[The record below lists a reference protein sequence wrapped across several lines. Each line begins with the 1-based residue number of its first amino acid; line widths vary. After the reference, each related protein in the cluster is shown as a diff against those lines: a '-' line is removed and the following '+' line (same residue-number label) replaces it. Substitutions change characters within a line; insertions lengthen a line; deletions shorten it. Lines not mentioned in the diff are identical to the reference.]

1 MSRRYAA
8 SNGQNPSP
16 YLGRHEGKNLSG
28 QELLDLAG
36 LFTADS
42 LAIIGSEKNAGKTTT
57 LNHLIQ
63 AARETAY
70 PRPLALTSIGRD
82 GEGEDVVTGGQK
94 PRIYINAGT
103 YVLTG
108 QKSLAAADAL
118 LDIRALTGVRDAM
131 GEIVLARALSD
142 GFVELLGPSR
152 AQDLNVCEQVLR
164 AEQAECF
171 YIVDGALSRQSSAA
185 NDLTDGL
192 IYALSAGE
200 AHNPQELLSKA
211 RHLLGLLRVPAVS
224 FETHDLIQLVL
235 GELRQV
241 SDEPLAAISLNRD
254 EPAVALYQKTLLGQ
268 PNLLLDLV
276 SEKTFLVYLTGAL
289 TDSLLQAL
297 LRADLAAGSQLLVED
312 GSKLFLSP
320 ASLERLRIAGIELCA
335 LNALDVRFVSYNPR
349 GRYGH
354 RLADPGLLCELEA
367 QLRLP
372 VIDLG
377 PALNLRPAESQT

>member
-1 MSRRYAA
+1 MSRRYEA
-8 SNGQNPSP
+8 SEGQNPSS
-16 YLGRHEGKNLSG
+16 YLGRCEGKNISG

-36 LFTADS
+36 LFSADS

-63 AARETAY
+63 AARETDY

-94 PRIYINAGT
+94 PRIYISSGS
-103 YVLTG
+103 YILTG

-131 GEIVLARALSD
+131 GEIVLAQALSD
-142 GFVELLGPSR
+142 GFVELVGPSR

-164 AEQAECF
+164 EEEPQSF

-200 AHNPQELLSKA
+200 AHNPQELLRKA

-224 FETHDLIQLVL
+224 VETRDLVKVVL
-235 GELRQV
+235 RELQQV
-241 SDEPLAAISLNRD
+241 SDAPLAALSLNRG
-254 EPAVALYQKTLLGQ
+254 EPALALYQETLLGQ

-276 SEKTFLVYLTGAL
+276 TDNTYLVYLTGAL

-297 LRADLAAGSQLLVED
+297 LRTDLAAGSKLVVED

-320 ASLERLRIAGIELCA
+320 ASLERLRVREIELCA
-335 LNALDVRFVSYNPR
+335 LNALDVRFISYNPR

-354 RLADPGLLCELEA
+354 LLADPALLWELEA
-367 QLRLP
+367 QLSLP
-372 VIDLG
+372 VLDLG
-377 PALNLRPAESQT
+377 PALNVRPLAES